1 MISPELYRHDLEVV
15 RNTAAQ
21 VIKDFGLAGV
31 EIVFSGNPQ
40 TAYQELLQQV
50 TPGLEL
56 LYKKQHKTFMMLLYR
71 IDVEESRVKAILSQG
86 TGPGS
91 FPKLAALVLE
101 REFIKA
107 VLRKLYSPPSV

>member
-1 MISPELYRHDLEVV
+1 MITPELYRHDLEIV

-21 VIKDFGLAGV
+21 VIKDFGLAGI
-31 EIVFSGNPQ
+31 EIAFSGNPQ

-56 LYKKQHKTFMMLLYR
+56 LYKKQNKTFMMLLYR
-71 IDVEESRVKAILSQG
+71 IDVEESRVKAIMNQG
-86 TGPGS
+86 TTAGS
-91 FPKLAALVLE
+91 FPKLAELVLE
-101 REFIKA
+101 REFIKV